1 VTRADVEVRC
11 AAHAAP
17 MGGVAF
23 SRVNPREVAISC
35 EIPLEVADLCT
46 NSVDFV
52 PKLPPRRA
60 RRTRLPP
67 RRWERTIVPPRGP
80 RDVGSSSVTWRLPK
94 LVANS
99 AVRWS
104 RNPHLT
110 AATSS
115 QSGNRLRIASGG
127 CTGYDVVGID
137 PHEVAIWCIHSV
149 PPRRDD
155 RSRPPDGD
163 EFAQTTTQKA
173 RQGLNRASGLTIGC
187 THAQNC
193 HLAARARPGALR
205 PTSPGRTVRASPRRT
220 LRSSPRPPP
229 SPNPPGLAPRPSPTL
244 RC

>member
-1 VTRADVEVRC
+1 
-11 AAHAAP
+11 

-35 EIPLEVADLCT
+35 QIPLEVADLCT
-46 NSVDFV
+46 NSVELV

-67 RRWERTIVPPRGP
+67 RRWERPIVPSRGP
-80 RDVGSSSVTWRLPK
+80 RDVGISSVTWRLPNF
-94 LVANS
+94 VANS

-115 QSGNRLRIASGG
+115 QSGNRLRMASGG

-137 PHEVAIWCIHSV
+137 PREVAIWCIHSV

-163 EFAQTTTQKA
+163 EFARTTTQKSA
-173 RQGLNRASGLTIGC
+173 PRSQSCIRPHHRLLLTHK
-187 THAQNC
+187 TA
-193 HLAARARPGALR
+193 
-205 PTSPGRTVRASPRRT
+205 TSPPAHAPERFAPPR
-220 LRSSPRPPP
+220 LAEPSEPPLAEP
-229 SPNPPGLAPRPSPTL
+229 SDPRPSPTL